1 MIEAD
6 KRKAVYLLHRDG
18 MSERE
23 IARRLLLSRNTVK
36 TIIAQ
41 QGALPQVARSK
52 LHLNEE
58 LLRSLFADCEG
69 FAQRV
74 HEKLIEEE
82 GVLVSY
88 PTLTRRL
95 RDLGISNPSP
105 SRCDRVADE
114 PGAEMQHDTT
124 VYHRE
129 VGGRRIKLIA
139 SMLYLR
145 YSKRRYLKFYR
156 VFNRFRMKCFLHEA
170 LMHWGYAAA
179 ICVIDNT
186 NLARLRGTGKHALIV
201 PEMESFAKARGFRF
215 ICHELRH
222 ANRKAG
228 EERSFWTVE
237 TNFLPGRTFASMED
251 LNRQAV
257 EWSTVRMEN
266 RLQGK
271 ANLIP
276 AVAFEHERAYLSDLS
291 PHLPA
296 PYRVHERGTDQYGY
310 TAFAGNYYWV
320 PGTKRD
326 AIRVL
331 EYADRIKLCKGGE
344 CVAEYLLPAD
354 GVRNERYSPP
364 GEPQPRHQPR
374 NRRNST
380 DIEEQCLRAIGE
392 PVGAY
397 LDYAIKQMG
406 LKRHCFLRTLFALS
420 RKMTADLF
428 VRSIERAHK
437 YTITEVGTIQRI
449 SVLIMNH
456 DGQSTPWVEIDETY
470 QQRDSYQQG
479 RLTDIPDLSVYND
492 DETTE

>member
-6 KRKAVYLLHRDG
+6 TRNAVYLLHREG

-23 IARRLLLSRNTVK
+23 IARRLHLSRNTVK
-36 TIIAQ
+36 VIVAQ
-41 QGALPQVARSK
+41 RGVLPLVARPK
-52 LHLNEE
+52 QPLNEE
-58 LLRSLFADCEG
+58 LLRSLYAECEG

-74 HEKLIEEE
+74 HEKLIEEQ
-82 GVLVSY
+82 GTQVSY

-95 RDLGISNPSP
+95 RELGISNPS
-105 SRCDRVADE
+105 SARCDRVADE

-179 ICVIDNT
+179 VCVIDNT

-201 PEMESFAKARGFRF
+201 PEMESFARARGYRF
-215 ICHELRH
+215 ICHELKH

-251 LNRQAV
+251 LNRQAF

-276 AVAFEHERAYLSDLS
+276 AVAFEHERAYLCGLS

-320 PGTKRD
+320 PGTRRD
-326 AIRVL
+326 ALRVL
-331 EYADRIKLCKGGE
+331 EYDDRIKLCKGGE

-354 GVRNERYSPP
+354 GVRNERHSPP

-380 DIEEQCLRAIGE
+380 DIEEQRLRAIGG

-397 LDYAIKQMG
+397 LDFAIKSMG
-406 LKRHCFLRTLFALS
+406 LKRHGFLRNLFALS
-420 RKMTADLF
+420 RKMTAGLF

-437 YTITEVGTIQRI
+437 YTITDVATIQRI
-449 SVLIMNH
+449 SALLMNN
-456 DGQSTPWVEIDETY
+456 DAQSAPQAEIDETY

>member
-6 KRKAVYLLHRDG
+6 TRNAVYLLHRDG

-23 IARRLLLSRNTVK
+23 ISRRLHLSRNTVK
-36 TIIAQ
+36 VIVAQ
-41 QGALPQVARSK
+41 RGVLPLVTRSK
-52 LHLNEE
+52 QPLNEE
-58 LLRSLFADCEG
+58 LLRSLYTECEG

-74 HEKLIEEE
+74 HEKLAEEQ
-82 GVLVSY
+82 GILVSY

-95 RDLGISNPSP
+95 RELGISNPSS

-124 VYHRE
+124 VYQRE

-170 LMHWGYAAA
+170 LMYWGYAAA
-179 ICVIDNT
+179 TCVIDNT

-201 PEMESFAKARGFRF
+201 PEMEGFAQAHGFRF
-215 ICHELRH
+215 ICHELKH

-251 LNRQAV
+251 LNRQAF

-266 RLQGK
+266 RPQGK

-276 AVAFEHERAYLSDLS
+276 AVAFEPERDCLVKLAC
-291 PHLPA
+291 HLPA

-331 EYADRIKLCKGGE
+331 EYGDRIKLCKRGE
-344 CVAEYLLPAD
+344 CVAEYPLPAD
-354 GVRNERYSPP
+354 GVSNERYSPP

-380 DIEEQCLRAIGE
+380 HIEEQRLRAIGG

-397 LDYAIKQMG
+397 LDFALKAMG
-406 LKRHCFLRTLFALS
+406 LKRHGFLRNLFVLS

-437 YTITEVGTIQRI
+437 YTITDVGTIQRI
-449 SVLIMNH
+449 STLIMNH